1 MIAERDGEVAT
12 SRRLPSK
19 VWKESKARVEEWDR
33 VKMRSVGKLGGSLL
47 VGRRFVRVG
56 STHASRATNI

>member
-1 MIAERDGEVAT
+1 MNAEWDGKVVT

-19 VWKESKARVEEWDR
+19 VWKESKVRVEKWDR
-33 VKMRSVGKLGGSLL
+33 VKMRRAGKLGGSLL
-47 VGRRFVRVG
+47 VGRRFVRIG